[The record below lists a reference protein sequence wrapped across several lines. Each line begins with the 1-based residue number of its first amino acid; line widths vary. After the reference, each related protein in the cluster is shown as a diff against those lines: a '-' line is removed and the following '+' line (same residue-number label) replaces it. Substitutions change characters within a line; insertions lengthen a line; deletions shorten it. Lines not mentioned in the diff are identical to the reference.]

1 MTKITKEMFVKA
13 LKTRY
18 IAGCVFYSIVVLLI
32 LFFVWR
38 EFKEALVVIYAL
50 LIVGTLLLMHI
61 NKVIK
66 KLKNIDSLDY
76 YIVEDIV
83 VDYSKK
89 LSFSHRHSDWKHTY
103 TFNAYGKYYIRKSIY
118 PSISIDIDK
127 LNVSHDSIEETLQNA
142 GVGSKFYLFVLCENG
157 KTDIISAYYCPYYSI
172 DENDFTLVGDK
183 YYTNDNVNCGIT
195 VN

>member
-1 MTKITKEMFVKA
+1 MTKITKDMFIKA

-18 IAGCVFYSIVVLLI
+18 VAQSVFYSIVVLLI

-61 NKVIK
+61 NKVSK

-89 LSFSHRHSDWKHTY
+89 LSFSLRHSVWKHTY
-103 TFNAYGKYYIRKSIY
+103 TFSTYGKYYISKSIH
-118 PSISIDIDK
+118 PTIHIDVDK
-127 LNVSHDSIEETLQNA
+127 LNVSRDSIEQTLQSA
-142 GVGSKFYLFVLCENG
+142 GVGSKFYLFVLCEDG
-157 KTDIISAYYCPYYSI
+157 RTDIISAYYCPYYSI
-172 DENDFTLVGDK
+172 EEGDFTVVGNK
-183 YYTNDNVNCGIT
+183 YYANDNVHCHPT
-195 VN
+195 AT